1 VPAAV
6 SGSVHVCIRPAF
18 ARPGKHIREREKGDR
33 PPWLMLLPA
42 WCETAPFYA
51 LHVLHSGRVTDYV
64 VWMMVEMAVLA
75 GWLKFE

>member
-1 VPAAV
+1 
-6 SGSVHVCIRPAF
+6 
-18 ARPGKHIREREKGDR
+18 
-33 PPWLMLLPA
+33 MLLPA